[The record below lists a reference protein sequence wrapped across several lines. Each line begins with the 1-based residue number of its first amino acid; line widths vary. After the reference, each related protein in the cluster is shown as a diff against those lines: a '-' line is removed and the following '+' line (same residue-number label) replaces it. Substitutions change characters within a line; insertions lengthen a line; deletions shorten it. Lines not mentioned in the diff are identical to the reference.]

1 MQQVACNVSVDT
13 LSRSRGSWVVGKGC
27 GSWVM
32 IVGENQN
39 NNNNNNNNNN
49 KIKINEIEV

>member
-1 MQQVACNVSVDT
+1 MQQVACNVSVAT
-13 LSRSRGSWVVGKGC
+13 CRGSWVVGKGR

-49 KIKINEIEV
+49 IIKINEIEV

>member
-39 NNNNNNNNNN
+39 NNNNNNNNN